1 MISQETIERVKA
13 AANVEEVVG
22 QYVELRRR
30 GAGLVGLCP
39 FHDDHHPSLCVSPA
53 KGVWRCFS
61 CGAGGT
67 AVDFV
72 MRAEQVD
79 FPTAIRLL
87 AHRYGITLEETAL
100 SPGQAAAR
108 DERER
113 LRVAC
118 QWAEERFGEALAGSP
133 AERYLAERGLSAET
147 IARYRLG
154 YDDGTLH
161 AKGYPEEPLRGA
173 GLTRDGHQDTMAG
186 RVVFPWHTMG
196 GQVTGFGARLLDART
211 HGVSQKYVNSPDSPL
226 FHKGRQLYGLYEA
239 RQAIARAGK
248 ALVVEG
254 YMDVVQMRER
264 GVENAVATCGTA
276 LTPQQAKLLKRL
288 APVAVVAYDS
298 DEAGEEATPRACDT
312 LLSEGVEARVVR
324 MPAGEDPDSFARSH
338 AEEELTAYLRDHE
351 QDYIAYLAAKVPPA
365 SAGASPRAEG
375 LRRLARSIA
384 LVGDPLL
391 REEYVR
397 QWARELGVSRETL
410 TRTVETAVSAKTA
423 VGQKGATDSETPE
436 WRQLAA
442 SREAMLLRLVVSYGE
457 REVAVALVNGSW
469 ARMTVAQYVE
479 ANLSTDGLSLCD
491 PLMRR
496 LLSEAVAVAAQG
508 KSTAPALANL
518 PDEPLARLA
527 QALLSAPRFATL
539 PEPTEERLAQRL
551 ERALLDFRMGY
562 VERRREEL
570 MSEMADPAVT
580 PSPESLAQLRDLF
593 TLRQAY
599 HRLGMGLR

>member
-161 AKGYPEEPLRGA
+161 AKGYPEEPLREA

-254 YMDVVQMRER
+254 YMDVLRLRER

-276 LTPQQAKLLKRL
+276 LTPDQARLIRRL

-312 LLSEGVEARVVR
+312 LLSEGVEARVAR
-324 MPAGEDPDSFARSH
+324 MPQGEDPDSFAQGRT
-338 AEEELTAYLRDHE
+338 AEEVKAYLRE
-351 QDYIAYLAAKVPPA
+351 NERDYIAYLAALVPHGHADAPA
-365 SAGASPRAEG
+365 RAQA
-375 LRRLARSIA
+375 LWRLAQSIA

-391 REEYVR
+391 REEYER
-397 QWARELGVSRETL
+397 QWARELGVNRQAWREAVN
-410 TRTVETAVSAKTA
+410 RGVARPAATAGKPQAASEW
-423 VGQKGATDSETPE
+423 QRLAT
-436 WRQLAA
+436 
-442 SREAMLLRLVVSYGE
+442 SREAMLMRLVVNHGE
-457 REVAVALVNGSW
+457 RRLPVPLADGTQAE
-469 ARMTVAQYVE
+469 MTVAGIVAGDLARDGLAFTDPQLRGLLSAAVE
-479 ANLSTDGLSLCD
+479 AAGEGKPVALTLANLS
-491 PLMRR
+491 
-496 LLSEAVAVAAQG
+496 
-508 KSTAPALANL
+508 
-518 PDEPLARLA
+518 DEPLARLA
-527 QALLSAPRFATL
+527 QALAQGPGMAPP
-539 PEPTEERLAQRL
+539 PEPTDELLLQRL
-551 ERALLDFRMGY
+551 KWALLDFRADY
-562 VERRREEL
+562 VEEQRRLSLQSAGTTPTPEQRQRL
-570 MSEMADPAVT
+570 AD
-580 PSPESLAQLRDLF
+580 LL
-593 TLRQAY
+593 TLGKAY
-599 HRLGMGLR
+599 HRLRVGRGLE